1 MSQLGLSPEE
11 EIQLKTICEYLFF
24 DQFKDY
30 VTYNRF
36 EQCFQP
42 LFNNISISMD
52 KVFKSISGEKKKY
65 INYQRLINSFLL
77 YKDNDPKIVPD
88 LKIFFETLFNSIL
101 KKENSFVG
109 QPQEKTLSFTTPK
122 ACKKREFITYIKVLS
137 DKDGA
142 IHGLILEYD
151 SINEVKMYPNK
162 IENDLLISLEMKL
175 GIVDEKP
182 ILEKEVGKLK
192 GLKEEFYRDGVTHV
206 FGTISPKTNKINFI
220 GFNCISGKTVF
231 VGFPEGD
238 GFLFGKFG
246 MKFHELKMQ
255 MNLEGIILLH
265 PRFNINRRTNFY
277 LNTEANNLTKEDLKK
292 DIIIQ
297 DEENLSKL
305 NDALQI
311 DQMITT
317 PIYEENHFFNE
328 NLLDNISGN
337 DYKEVVNQNAREWI
351 LKDDTNVP
359 STNAKEIL
367 TIDDALKE
375 VEKEKA
381 KSMELLKS

>member
-11 EIQLKTICEYLFF
+11 DIQLKTICEYLFF

-30 VTYNRF
+30 VSYNRF

-42 LFNNISISMD
+42 LFNNIPISMD
-52 KVFKSISGEKKKY
+52 KVFKSICGEKKKY
-65 INYQRLINSFLL
+65 LNYQRFINSYLL
-77 YKDNDPKIVPD
+77 YKSNDPNIVPD
-88 LKIFFETLFNSIL
+88 LKVFFEKLLNSIL

-109 QPQEKTLSFTTPK
+109 KPQEKTLSFTTPK

-137 DKDGA
+137 GKDGA
-142 IHGLILEYD
+142 IHGIIMEYD
-151 SINEVKMYPNK
+151 SITEVKMYPNK
-162 IENDLLISLEMKL
+162 IENDLLISLDMKL
-175 GIVDEKP
+175 GYVDEKP
-182 ILEKEVGKLK
+182 ILEKKIGKLE

-220 GFNCISGKTVF
+220 GFKCISGKTVF

-246 MKFHELKMQ
+246 MKFHEVKMQ
-255 MNLEGIILLH
+255 MNLEGIILLQ
-265 PRFNINRRTNFY
+265 PGFNTNRRTNFY
-277 LNTEANNLTKEDLKK
+277 LNTEANKLTQEDLKK

-297 DEENLSKL
+297 DEEKLSKL
-305 NDALQI
+305 NDAIQI

-328 NLLDNISGN
+328 KLLDEISGN
-337 DYKEVVNQNAREWI
+337 DYKEVVDQHPRQWI
-351 LKDDTNVP
+351 INDPTQKYLQTCIMKTSN
-359 STNAKEIL
+359 
-367 TIDDALKE
+367 
-375 VEKEKA
+375 
-381 KSMELLKS
+381 